1 MGTSAALALIASFF
15 TALSSVAQRR
25 AAGPA
30 PGELSFSWRLVTFLL
45 HRPVWFLGILFMIA
59 GFLFQVA
66 ALRIGS
72 LSLVQPL
79 IATELLFVFMFVAL
93 DRRHN
98 IAVRD
103 WLAAVGMAVGLG
115 CFLALARP
123 SGGTNHATGLMWAL
137 AGLSTFAFAAI
148 LSGLAYL
155 PIRHRPPTAA
165 RKAALLAVAAAAGF
179 GFVAAVIKELSTHLS
194 QGPYGVFANWS
205 PYVLLVSG
213 AISMFLASNAFQ
225 AGSLAASQPGLT
237 IVDPLVASALGVVLF
252 SEDIRHSWGALTG
265 EGLALALVVASV
277 IVLSRSP
284 LVHDASADL
293 PNAVPV
299 SDEPEQRPAPQ
310 RSDASSRTQP
320 DRIGAQLRNFPGRSR
335 DHPEPLLRRHD
346 RRASA
351 TPPGNES
358 SA

>member
-1 MGTSAALALIASFF
+1 MGTSAVLALIASFF

-59 GFLFQVA
+59 GFVFQVG

-98 IAVRD
+98 VAARD

-137 AGLSTFAFAAI
+137 AGLSTFALAAI

-155 PIRHRPPTAA
+155 PLRRPPTAA

-225 AGSLAASQPGLT
+225 AGSLAASQPALT

-252 SEDIRHSWGALTG
+252 SEDIQHGWGALTG
-265 EGLALALVVASV
+265 EGFALALMVASV
-277 IVLSRSP
+277 IALSRSP

-299 SDEPEQRPAPQ
+299 DDEPEERPARPG
-310 RSDASSRTQP
+310 SDASERTPP
-320 DRIGAQLRNFPGRSR
+320 DTLGAHLGNFPGRSR
-335 DHPEPLLRRHD
+335 NDPVPLLRRHD